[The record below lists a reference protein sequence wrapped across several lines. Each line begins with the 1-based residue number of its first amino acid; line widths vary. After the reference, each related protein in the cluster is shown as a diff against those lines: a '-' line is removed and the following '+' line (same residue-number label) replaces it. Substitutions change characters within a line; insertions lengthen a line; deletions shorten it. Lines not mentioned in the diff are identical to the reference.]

1 MKKCRNT
8 DSILVVEGINFK
20 PQRLQ
25 PLSNTFGLFDI
36 LPTFSDIA
44 IKMERDY

>member
-8 DSILVVEGINFK
+8 DSIFVVGGINSK
-20 PQRLQ
+20 TQRLQ

-36 LPTFSDIA
+36 LATFSDIA
-44 IKMERDY
+44 IEMERDY